1 MKTITILTM
10 AAMLLLGASFS
21 IAGEEKSHI
30 CFHRVDTNGDGV
42 ITPQEF
48 EAVYGQKPAL
58 FKTVDVDGDGRL
70 IHDEYHDALG
80 DGVL

>member
-1 MKTITILTM
+1 MKNVIILTM
-10 AAMLLLGASFS
+10 VVMLLLGASFS
-21 IAGEEKSHI
+21 LASEEKNHV
-30 CFHRVDTNGDGV
+30 CFHMVDTNGDGQ

-48 EAVYGQKPAL
+48 QAVYDKNPEL
-58 FKTVDVDGDGRL
+58 FKVVDVDGNGRL

>member
-1 MKTITILTM
+1 MKNVIIL
-10 AAMLLLGASFS
+10 ALVVMLLLGASFS
-21 IAGEEKSHI
+21 LASEKKNHV
-30 CFHRVDTNGDGV
+30 CFHRVDDNGDGE

-48 EAVYGQKPAL
+48 ETVYGQKPAL
-58 FKTVDVDGDGRL
+58 FKTVDVDGDGKL